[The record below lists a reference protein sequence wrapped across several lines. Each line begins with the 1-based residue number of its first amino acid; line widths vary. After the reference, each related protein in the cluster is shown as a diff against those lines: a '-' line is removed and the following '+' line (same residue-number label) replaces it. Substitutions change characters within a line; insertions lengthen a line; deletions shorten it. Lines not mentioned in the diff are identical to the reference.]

1 MSARIPRRVLLRGAG
16 LSAAAVAG
24 LARPAG
30 VAVHTGV
37 EAKILDADG
46 TLDLPDDLAEVRYYQ
61 PTDHGNERN
70 IAGLLPGLREL
81 LGREATNQRRSE
93 GNGPN
98 R

>member
-1 MSARIPRRVLLRGAG
+1 MTYGHRTAHRCQIA
-16 LSAAAVAG
+16 AIAAVMYLTAQ
-24 LARPAG
+24 P
-30 VAVHTGV
+30 VA
-37 EAKILDADG
+37 D
-46 TLDLPDDLAEVRYYQ
+46 Q

>member
-1 MSARIPRRVLLRGAG
+1 MELVEEGARRRGRGG
-16 LSAAAVAG
+16 L
-24 LARPAG
+24 
-30 VAVHTGV
+30 
-37 EAKILDADG
+37 E
-46 TLDLPDDLAEVRYYQ
+46 
-61 PTDHGNERN
+61 ERN